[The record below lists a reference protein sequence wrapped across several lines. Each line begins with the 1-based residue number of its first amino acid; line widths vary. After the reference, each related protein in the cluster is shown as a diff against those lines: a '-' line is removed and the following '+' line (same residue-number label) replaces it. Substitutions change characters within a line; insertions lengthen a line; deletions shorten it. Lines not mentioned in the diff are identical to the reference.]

1 MHDRVNQN
9 LIIKSTIG
17 NNVIISGYASVFNV
31 ADQHNDII
39 LESAFLPI
47 KNTQNVKFL
56 WQHDFSKPIGII
68 QSVLEDNYG
77 LKIEAAINSKIE
89 VGKEAIELIRQGAVD
104 GLSVGFNIETSN
116 YNSLNQRVITKA
128 KLMEVSVVTF
138 PANFHAKIY
147 HIDNENID
155 NWPLEN
161 LKASI
166 LNLERLVTKFRKRR

>member
-116 YNSLNQRVITKA
+116 YNSLN
-128 KLMEVSVVTF
+128 
-138 PANFHAKIY
+138 
-147 HIDNENID
+147 
-155 NWPLEN
+155 
-161 LKASI
+161 
-166 LNLERLVTKFRKRR
+166 